1 MRVSLAAVL
10 LLSAQEVTQAEL
22 REGLRDDAL
31 EGAWV
36 YGDLDAG
43 LAEARKSGK
52 PVLVLARCVP

>member
-1 MRVSLAAVL
+1 MRIALAAVL
-10 LLSAQEVTQAEL
+10 LLQDVTQDEL
-22 REGLRDDAL
+22 RDGLRDDAL
-31 EGAWV
+31 KGAWI